1 MEPVKNID
9 TILAKLKSQGAMTSG
24 TLAKALNMTS
34 MGARQHLLRLER
46 KKLVSHFLERANI
59 GRPKQM
65 WQLTELGHQRFPDR
79 HADLTLQL
87 LDSVNTVFG
96 EQGLAQL
103 ITVREQQILK
113 RSLEALKHCK
123 TLASKVSTLALIR
136 SDEGYIARVE
146 KVSDQH
152 YVLIENHCP
161 ICAAASQCQSFCR
174 SELAIFQQ
182 CLGDKYKVQR
192 GEYLLAGDRRC
203 SYKITVNDCILA

>member
-113 RSLEALKHCK
+113 RYQEALKHCK

-182 CLGDKYKVQR
+182 CLGDNYKVQH

>member
-79 HADLTLQL
+79 HADLTIQL

-103 ITVREQQILK
+103 IIVREQHILK
-113 RSLEALKHCK
+113 RYQEALKDCK
-123 TLASKVSTLALIR
+123 TLANKISTLALMR
-136 SDEGYIARVE
+136 SDEGYISRVE

-161 ICAAASQCQSFCR
+161 ICAAASQCQSLCR

-192 GEYLLAGDRRC
+192 GEYLLSGDRRC

>member
-113 RSLEALKHCK
+113 RYQEALKHCK

-182 CLGDKYKVQR
+182 CLGDNYKVQR

>member
-113 RSLEALKHCK
+113 RYLEALKHCK

-192 GEYLLAGDRRC
+192 GEYLLAGERRC

>member
-24 TLAKALNMTS
+24 TLAKALNMTC

-103 ITVREQQILK
+103 ITVREQHILK
-113 RSLEALKHCK
+113 RYQEALKDCK
-123 TLASKVSTLALIR
+123 TLASKISTLALMR

-161 ICAAASQCQSFCR
+161 ICAAASQCQSLCR

-192 GEYLLAGDRRC
+192 GEYLLSGDRRC
-203 SYKITVNDCILA
+203 SYKITVNDCIFT